1 MSKQYIKKGYDLQ
14 LMQISCNPIKTIEEM
29 NMIQV
34 MEFNTV

>member
-14 LMQISCNPIKTIEEM
+14 LMQISYNPIKTIEEM